1 MMLSLSV
8 QAAFA
13 PVYGQILP
21 SGGQVGAGSAV
32 ISQPS
37 AASLRVN
44 QSSQN
49 AILNW
54 QSFSIG
60 AGNSVVFQQPSASA
74 VALNRA
80 LGSKASELFGSL
92 TANGQLFLVNPN
104 AVLFGR
110 GAHVDV
116 GGIVAST
123 LGIRDSDLMS
133 GRYVFTNGGDAGS
146 VVNVGTISTLS
157 GYAALNPPP
166 RRAEWRDRRN
176 LAIIP

>member
-1 MMLSLSV
+1 MQTSCAVSQGSGSRRLSGSN
-8 QAAFA
+8 QAT
-13 PVYGQILP
+13 
-21 SGGQVGAGSAV
+21 S
-32 ISQPS
+32 
-37 AASLRVN
+37 

-54 QSFSIG
+54 HSFSIG

-80 LGSKASELFGSL
+80 LGSNVSEIFGSL

-104 AVLFGR
+104 GVLFDR
-110 GAHVDV
+110 GAHVEV

-123 LGIRDSDLMS
+123 PGIRDSDLMS

-146 VVNVGTISTLS
+146 VVNVGN
-157 GYAALNPPP
+157 YLNPLRLCAPESAP